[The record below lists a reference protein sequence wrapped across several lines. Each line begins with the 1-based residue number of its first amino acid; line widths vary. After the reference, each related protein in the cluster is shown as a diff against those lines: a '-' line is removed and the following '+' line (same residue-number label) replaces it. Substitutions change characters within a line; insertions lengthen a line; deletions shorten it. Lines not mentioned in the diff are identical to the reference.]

1 LFIVSAQVSMFDV
14 GSSYYF

>member
-1 LFIVSAQVSMFDV
+1 LFTVSAQVSMFDV